1 SDATHKKWG
10 CDAQHRFTFIFPGGN
25 STTHTSPLLLSCGGR
40 TPPITNPTRIM
51 LRPRSGLRVTANR
64 YATAGARCRRIF
76 LSNPSRSSLTL
87 APPLRCVLVPAF
99 FFPQHRRHS
108 PCGIQFVR
116 NKKFWQQKRL
126 WFNGGVPPCRKKVGQ
141 NNGWVCAGFYPR
153 ERLSRFYGLERE

>member
-1 SDATHKKWG
+1 TPAIYTGRRH
-10 CDAQHRFTFIFPGGN
+10 
-25 STTHTSPLLLSCGGR
+25 SP
-40 TPPITNPTRIM
+40 PPITTPTRIM

-87 APPLRCVLVPAF
+87 APP
-99 FFPQHRRHS
+99 RRHVPCTAFLLAQARRDS
-108 PCGIQFVR
+108 PCRIQFVR
-116 NKKFWQQKRL
+116 NQTFWQHKRL
-126 WFNGGVPPCRKKVGQ
+126 WLHRWVPPCRKKVGQ

>member
-76 LSNPSRSSLTL
+76 LLNPSRSTLTL
-87 APPLRCVLVPAF
+87 GPP
-99 FFPQHRRHS
+99 RRHVPCTAFPLAQARRDS
-108 PCGIQFVR
+108 PCRRQFVR
-116 NKKFWQQKRL
+116 NQTFWQRTRL
-126 WFNGGVPPCRKKVGQ
+126 WPRQLVPPYRKKVGQ

-153 ERLSRFYGLERE
+153 ERLSRFYELERE